1 MIDED
6 LIIIFYWLTIKN
18 CYQSIIKAILI
29 NKYFFIL
36 ESIGSIL
43 FFLEKKIERNSWKYY
58 LWNWVEH
65 HIIYI

>member
-1 MIDED
+1 MIDEG

-18 CYQSIIKAILI
+18 CFQSIIKAILI

-43 FFLEKKIERNSWKYY
+43 FFLEKENITYGIE
-58 LWNWVEH
+58 LNWTSYNL
-65 HIIYI
+65 HII

>member
-43 FFLEKKIERNSWKYY
+43 FFLEKENITYGIELN
-58 LWNWVEH
+58 
-65 HIIYI
+65 II

>member
-1 MIDED
+1 MIDEG

-18 CYQSIIKAILI
+18 CFQSIIKAILI

-43 FFLEKKIERNSWKYY
+43 FFLEKENITYGIELN
-58 LWNWVEH
+58 
-65 HIIYI
+65 II

>member
-1 MIDED
+1 MIDEG

-18 CYQSIIKAILI
+18 YYQSIIKAILI

-43 FFLEKKIERNSWKYY
+43 FFLEKENITYGIELN
-58 LWNWVEH
+58 
-65 HIIYI
+65 II